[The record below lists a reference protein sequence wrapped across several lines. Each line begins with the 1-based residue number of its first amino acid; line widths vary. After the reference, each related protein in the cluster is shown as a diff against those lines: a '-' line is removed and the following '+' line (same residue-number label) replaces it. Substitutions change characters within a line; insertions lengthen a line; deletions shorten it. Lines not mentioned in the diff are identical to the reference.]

1 MAEGENLETKIKE
14 SLSQG
19 HLPSISL
26 AASPPSPSLQL
37 HEQPAISQGSEIGG
51 PKLNGLSVAAVAV
64 RIAGL
69 VHYLF
74 RAQRAALKRR
84 SDGCT
89 MRSRQISSSLSGEG
103 QEVGEGVAPPPR
115 GPRAETP
122 SVCSLVKRIVK
133 ICKLSS
139 RFLLNEGV
147 LDTSLCPPSPPPPPP
162 IFHLQRW

>member
-37 HEQPAISQGSEIGG
+37 HEQPAISQGSEIVG
-51 PKLNGLSVAAVAV
+51 PKLNSLSVAAVAV
-64 RIAGL
+64 RITGL

-89 MRSRQISSSLSGEG
+89 MRSRQISSSLVARDRKLRK
-103 QEVGEGVAPPPR
+103 EVR
-115 GPRAETP
+115 LL
-122 SVCSLVKRIVK
+122 LVDPEQRRH
-133 ICKLSS
+133 LSAA
-139 RFLLNEGV
+139 
-147 LDTSLCPPSPPPPPP
+147 
-162 IFHLQRW
+162 W